1 MKALALILALLLAV
15 PAFAQDAPIYYQ
27 FDADG
32 FMTGQREAQPSP
44 EEPGVFFGPA
54 KNETDVAPPVDKPG
68 FVRWFNGVSWSY
80 VEDHTG
86 ETIYYTTDGL
96 PYVLDPTTSK
106 DVYPRYGPIPDGFT
120 ATPKPGEFYEWDE
133 AQGTWVENT
142 AAKDAAAAKIAAVRA
157 LLDDPDR
164 RTLGDAL
171 IVATPQQIENYV
183 QNKIG
188 ATDCTT
194 LATCRAALVKVERA
208 IIEIL
213 TVMAADKQAAE

>member
-1 MKALALILALLLAV
+1 MKALTLILALLLAV

-68 FVRWFNGVSWSY
+68 FIRRFNGVSWSY
-80 VEDHTG
+80 VENHTG
-86 ETIYYTTDGL
+86 ETIYYTSDGL
-96 PYVLDPTTSK
+96 PYVLDPAASK
-106 DVYPRYGPIPDGFT
+106 DIYPHYGPIPKGFT

-142 AAKDAAAAKIAAVRA
+142 AKKDAVADQIGRTTE
-157 LLDDPDR
+157 LLADPDR
-164 RTLGDAL
+164 KSLDDAL
-171 IVATPQQIENYV
+171 RVATPQQIETYV
-183 QNKIG
+183 TNKMANCTSIASCRTIIG
-188 ATDCTT
+188 
-194 LATCRAALVKVERA
+194 RAL
-208 IIEIL
+208 IEIL
-213 TVMAADKQAAE
+213 THLAAERQVAE